1 MGVFLKCSQTHSQ
14 KQLMIDNP
22 RSLNESEF
30 ETEQSL
36 TETRITQFIDRE
48 GQSTARKSSNAD
60 Q

>member
-1 MGVFLKCSQTHSQ
+1 
-14 KQLMIDNP
+14 MIDNP